1 MKDMTVEEAW
11 ELTRKIT
18 FLDKDGGFDS
28 SYFGKVFSGMN
39 KGQVFELSP
48 YEIKERIEK
57 YDKEHE
63 ILVGDIVADKE
74 DIRYFVLDED
84 LHNGNQIFH
93 LLSENGCVECM
104 KRSLLR
110 RITRTNYVEQLID
123 SLRRTPIF

>member
-1 MKDMTVEEAW
+1 MYSDSNESDIFKERKEKYMKDMTVEEAW
-11 ELTRKIT
+11 ELARKIA
-18 FLDKDGGFDS
+18 FLDKDGGFNS

-48 YEIKERIEK
+48 YEIKKR
-57 YDKEHE
+57 
-63 ILVGDIVADKE
+63 
-74 DIRYFVLDED
+74 
-84 LHNGNQIFH
+84 NQIFH

-110 RITRTNYVEQLID
+110 RITRTNYIEQLID